1 MRVRYHGPRT
11 VKSLAV
17 FYTDVS
23 GVLIVP
29 VLLASLFLACL
40 ATGLHTVCVSGLLG
54 IFILK

>member
-1 MRVRYHGPRT
+1 

-29 VLLASLFLACL
+29 VLLASFLLACL
-40 ATGLHTVCVSGLLG
+40 ATGLRTVCVSGLLG
-54 IFILK
+54 IFVLK